1 MRMGRG
7 AGALSDLSSHAL
19 VLIAYLRTRKRSYS
33 ATVSDPQDP
42 AVVRA
47 GFRMILADE
56 PGHTDEDGAGA
67 AGLTE
72 AEVAILELEGTRCKY
87 PEAKKA
93 AIYDRFGCTPTR
105 YYRVLNALIDTL
117 AALAAAPVTVNRL
130 RRLRRSVRASS

>member
-1 MRMGRG
+1 
-7 AGALSDLSSHAL
+7 LPTNPDT
-19 VLIAYLRTRKRSYS
+19 RTR
-33 ATVSDPQDP
+33 TVP
-42 AVVRA
+42 VRPVS
-47 GFRMILADE
+47 L
-56 PGHTDEDGAGA
+56 
-67 AGLTE
+67 